1 MKWSWLLFH
10 DKSRKYMGLIL
21 VFDMDQTILDSS
33 DPYLFNRPNRPYAY
47 KDPLLRLTIRE
58 SLNWNVVNI
67 LKRAAALRASG
78 KVSAICMLTNNSSTI
93 MVSAVD
99 DVLREIVG
107 SNGRYKTYSGNSTA
121 DTMPDKTYFFD
132 SIMMRQHASRPQVY
146 DPPKRLLD
154 ILNMMEYMGI
164 KDKGLDSIKD
174 IFFFDDIGTHNLRA
188 ELNFMANGKYS
199 NHYIHITPP
208 YSKNFQDKT
217 HYDSVLKALADL
229 DGKPAT
235 LPPVAVKP
243 TTTGPL
249 VVRRTYLPQPIV
261 DPPTLSLNGKNTR
274 RKRSNAKINA
284 TNLELP
290 PQARTIHKP
299 VNHNRPSVL
308 SAFSRASIKGG
319 SRANSS
325 RVASSNSKA
334 INKPIR
340 SRRRTIKKKQ
350 KTRY

>member
-1 MKWSWLLFH
+1 
-10 DKSRKYMGLIL
+10 MGLIL

-67 LKRAAALRASG
+67 MKRAAALRASG

-99 DVLREIVG
+99 DVLREMIG
-107 SNGRYKTYSGNSTA
+107 SNGRYKTYPGNSTA

-132 SIMMRQHASRPQVY
+132 SIMMRQHMSRPQVY

-199 NHYIHITPP
+199 NHYIQITPP
-208 YSKNFQDKT
+208 YSKHFQDKT
-217 HYDSVLKALADL
+217 HYDSVLKALSDL

-235 LPPVAVKP
+235 LPPVVVKP
-243 TTTGPL
+243 TSIGPL
-249 VVRRTYLPQPIV
+249 AVRRTYIPQPLL

-284 TNLELP
+284 NNLELP

-319 SRANSS
+319 SRANSRANSSSGTNSS
-325 RVASSNSKA
+325 RVTISA
-334 INKPIR
+334 
-340 SRRRTIKKKQ
+340 RRRTIKKKQ

>member
-1 MKWSWLLFH
+1 
-10 DKSRKYMGLIL
+10 MGLIL

-33 DPYLFNRPNRPYAY
+33 DPYLFNRPSRPYAY
-47 KDPLLRLTIRE
+47 KDPRLRQTIRD

-99 DVLREIVG
+99 DVLREIIG
-107 SNGRYKTYSGNSTA
+107 SNGRYKTYSGNSSA

-132 SIMMRQHASRPQVY
+132 SIMMRQHQSRPQVY

-154 ILNMMEYMGI
+154 ILNMMEYMGM

-199 NHYIHITPP
+199 SHYIQITPP
-208 YSKNFQDKT
+208 YSKHFQDKT
-217 HYDSVLKALADL
+217 NYDSVLKALADL

-235 LPPVAVKP
+235 LPPVALRP

-249 VVRRTYLPQPIV
+249 AVRRTYIPQPTI
-261 DPPTLSLNGKNTR
+261 DPPTLSLNGRNTR

-284 TNLELP
+284 NNLELP
-290 PQARTIHKP
+290 PQSRTIHKP
-299 VNHNRPSVL
+299 VNSSRPSVL

-319 SRANSS
+319 SSRANSGTNSRANSS
-325 RVASSNSKA
+325 RVTSSA
-334 INKPIR
+334 
-340 SRRRTIKKKQ
+340 RRRTIKKKQ
-350 KTRY
+350 KTRN